1 MDEHIRPVVS
11 LYDICTNENS
21 VPATREE
28 VMANLT
34 QLMLR
39 VAKTLDQI
47 VKENNQFIKTLVLA
61 VDTVHRRFY
70 LEMYSAIPLFDNSS
84 LTGVYL
90 DKKIPETRNGRIL
103 RRKNPAYRM

>member
-34 QLMLR
+34 QLM
-39 VAKTLDQI
+39 
-47 VKENNQFIKTLVLA
+47 
-61 VDTVHRRFY
+61 
-70 LEMYSAIPLFDNSS
+70 P
-84 LTGVYL
+84 
-90 DKKIPETRNGRIL
+90 
-103 RRKNPAYRM
+103 

>member
-11 LYDICTNENS
+11 LNDLCTNDNR

-47 VKENNQFIKTLVLA
+47 VKENN
-61 VDTVHRRFY
+61 
-70 LEMYSAIPLFDNSS
+70 
-84 LTGVYL
+84 
-90 DKKIPETRNGRIL
+90 
-103 RRKNPAYRM
+103 

>member
-11 LYDICTNENS
+11 LNDLCTNDSS

-39 VAKTLDQI
+39 ISKTLDRI
-47 VKENNQFIKTLVLA
+47 VKENN
-61 VDTVHRRFY
+61 
-70 LEMYSAIPLFDNSS
+70 
-84 LTGVYL
+84 
-90 DKKIPETRNGRIL
+90 
-103 RRKNPAYRM
+103 